1 VYVPLF
7 NAEAC
12 EGEVVK
18 NNHLDDAH
26 ELAGAVTDHPAL
38 RLPSTVVGC
47 WLLASG
53 TFAPEPLRQQL
64 VKQLNGGQP
73 YGMNPDEPAVVTATC
88 ELTLKRLFP
97 GGYKEQQITDL
108 VAMMRERAS
117 SHGPPAQHEI
127 EAVAKAAL
135 DGTQPPAAITPG
147 RRLVIE
153 GLLFVVGCRRL
164 GLNPDEIAALVYRG
178 ERVAFAAGFAPPIL
192 TTPPPFLTDPPT
204 E

>member
-1 VYVPLF
+1 MYVPLF

-88 ELTLKRLFP
+88 ELTLTSWPSGKTLWTIVCVVTTDAT
-97 GGYKEQQITDL
+97 GG
-108 VAMMRERAS
+108 
-117 SHGPPAQHEI
+117 
-127 EAVAKAAL
+127 
-135 DGTQPPAAITPG
+135 
-147 RRLVIE
+147 
-153 GLLFVVGCRRL
+153 
-164 GLNPDEIAALVYRG
+164 RG
-178 ERVAFAAGFAPPIL
+178 FRVF
-192 TTPPPFLTDPPT
+192 
-204 E
+204 